1 MKISRFPGSGSAIAE
16 WAIVACLVLLSV
28 PTVAAQE
35 TFFDAY
41 ELGLAHERAG
51 RWTEALTALET
62 AVELRPEAGTSVPTF
77 GHDVIDVYDPYLH
90 LARIL
95 IELGRA
101 DDARRFLDQSRTAA
115 VSPVSE
121 IDALASELGAAT
133 AGPSTPTT
141 RTATPKPVVTRQPT
155 HTPPPRTIEPV
166 VVEPTSTRPTPSA
179 VPTLANPATEDSAKD
194 AGVEPESTIPATRR
208 GGGVGPLIVVAVVGA
223 AVFLLMRRRSKR
235 VIEPTPDFDTTPTKR
250 VETATGRAAA
260 DASSTGSRDADVVVG
275 DYRLLGR
282 LGRGGMATTHRAERL
297 ADGAVVAV
305 KIPHDHLL
313 DDSEFAERFLR
324 EGALG
329 ATIHH
334 PNIIRIFEAGLHE
347 GKPFIAMEMI
357 DGETLESRLARD
369 GALPSSVAMEIAR
382 GIALALDYAHVKGV
396 IHRDV
401 KPDNVMLV
409 KDSSVKVMD
418 FGIARV
424 TAAPGLTATNTYLGT
439 PVYSAPEAI
448 DPNEVTT
455 QSDLYS
461 LGIVLYR
468 MLCNRV
474 PFEAPSPLR
483 VVELHRTAP
492 LPPFAPELEV
502 PAAVEKMVRRLAA
515 KDKNDRYPS
524 AEAFLHDLNQY
535 FTGKAAD

>member
-1 MKISRFPGSGSAIAE
+1 MKISRFSGSGSAFAE
-16 WAIVACLVLLSV
+16 WAIVACLVLLSA

-51 RWTEALTALET
+51 RWTEARAAMQT
-62 AVELRPEAGTSVPTF
+62 AVELRPEAGRNVPTF

-90 LARIL
+90 LARINL
-95 IELGRA
+95 ELGRGGEA
-101 DDARRFLDQSRTAA
+101 LRFLDQSRRAA
-115 VSPVSE
+115 VSPKSE
-121 IDALASELGAAT
+121 IGSLASKLGGSASVPATPTEVPPTPEPAAT
-133 AGPSTPTT
+133 RKPT
-141 RTATPKPVVTRQPT
+141 RTQAPQRA
-155 HTPPPRTIEPV
+155 EAV
-166 VVEPTSTRPTPSA
+166 VVETQSPQPTPS
-179 VPTLANPATEDSAKD
+179 PLPEMTESETEATQID
-194 AGVEPESTIPATRR
+194 AAENIEQAESTDKS
-208 GGGVGPLIVVAVVGA
+208 GGGAGLLIVAVVGA
-223 AVFLLMRRRSKR
+223 AVFLLLRKRRKQK
-235 VIEPTPDFDTTPTKR
+235 VEPTPNFDTTPTKR
-250 VETATGRAAA
+250 VETGTGRAAQ
-260 DASSTGSRDADVVVG
+260 SESTTGRPSAETVVG
-275 DYRLLGR
+275 DYRLLDR
-282 LGRGGMATTHRAERL
+282 LGRGGMATTHRAERIG
-297 ADGAVVAV
+297 DGAVVAV

-334 PNIIRIFEAGLHE
+334 PNIIRIFEAGLHD
-347 GKPFIAMEMI
+347 GKPFIAMELV

-401 KPDNVMLV
+401 KPDNVMLT

-439 PVYSAPEAI
+439 PIYSAPEAI

-483 VVELHRTAP
+483 VIELHRSAP
-492 LPPFAPELEV
+492 LPPFAPELDV
-502 PAAVEKMVRRLAA
+502 PAAVEKMVHRLAA

-535 FTGKAAD
+535 FSGTLVD